1 MKTKKWLVIA
11 AALVLLGGIVF
22 VGVMTAL
29 RWNYQSLSTYNYVT
43 NTYEIS
49 EAFDNISIDTT
60 TAEIEFVR
68 SADGKCKVECHDEE
82 NVTYAVR
89 AENGTLFV
97 ERIDE
102 ISGLIAQ
109 TGINFDTAKIT
120 VYLPKTQYASLLI
133 KESTGDVKIP
143 SDFDFKDVEIALNTG
158 NVNFGASASETVK
171 IETSTGDICTENT
184 AVGSLD
190 LTVTTGAVT
199 ASGVSCKGDF
209 SLKVSTGMAELND
222 VRCKSFVSS
231 GNTGE
236 IVLRDVI
243 AEEKLSI
250 ERSTGGVRFEN
261 SDAAEIYVK
270 TDTGYVMGTL
280 RSDKVFIAQ
289 SDTGNVDVPKTT
301 DGGKCEI
308 TTATGEIE
316 IEINAQ

>member
-11 AALVLLGGIVF
+11 AALVLFGGIVF

-43 NTYEIS
+43 NTYEVG
-49 EAFDNISIDTT
+49 EAFDSISIDTT

-68 SADGKCKVECHDEE
+68 SADGKCKVECYDEE
-82 NVTYAVR
+82 NVTYDVR
-89 AENGTLFV
+89 AENGTLRV

-102 ISGLIAQ
+102 RSGLIAY

-120 VYLPKTQYASLLI
+120 VCLPKTQYASLLI

-143 SDFDFKDVEIALNTG
+143 SDFEFKDVEIALNTG
-158 NVNFGASASETVK
+158 NVNFGGSASETVK

-184 AVGSLD
+184 AVGALD
-190 LTVTTGAVT
+190 LTVTTGVVT

-222 VRCKSFVSS
+222 VRCKNFVSS

-270 TDTGYVMGTL
+270 TDTGYVTGTL

-316 IEINAQ
+316 IAINAQ